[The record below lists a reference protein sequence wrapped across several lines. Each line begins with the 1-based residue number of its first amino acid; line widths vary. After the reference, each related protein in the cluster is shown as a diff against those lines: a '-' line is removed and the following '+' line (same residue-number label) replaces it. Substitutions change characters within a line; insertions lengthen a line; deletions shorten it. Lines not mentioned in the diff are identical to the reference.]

1 MSRRGCSL
9 PANASGSDPHHA
21 SITSRVGQVSMFGA
35 SMVVGGKLAGTQIRL
50 LGTRGHTTL
59 SNICTIIAFVIF
71 GQVIV

>member
-1 MSRRGCSL
+1 
-9 PANASGSDPHHA
+9 
-21 SITSRVGQVSMFGA
+21 MFGA

-50 LGTRGHTTL
+50 LGPRGHTTL